1 MLKFDC
7 LQDKINPNNIMANTD
22 LKLSL
27 DITFGFFHSLSL
39 SPLHPFC
46 LSHTLVRYFPT
57 TIKKNLQSYL
67 MTQLMT
73 IQMSACPA
81 SDPSS
86 SFSLSGVRKRINYPP
101 SRNPL
106 QLVQGT
112 GPSKNCPDGEGG
124 PG

>member
-7 LQDKINPNNIMANTD
+7 PQDKINPNNIITNTD
-22 LKLSL
+22 LNLSL
-27 DITFGFFHSLSL
+27 DITSGLLPFSASVSPPPFLSL
-39 SPLHPFC
+39 THPNQVF
-46 LSHTLVRYFPT
+46 SNYN
-57 TIKKNLQSYL
+57 KKNLQSSL

-73 IQMSACPA
+73 IQLSACPA

-86 SFSLSGVRKRINYPP
+86 SFSLLGVRKQRNYPP

-112 GPSKNCPDGEGG
+112 GASKNCPEDEGG